1 MRADHSLGRGEAE
14 WATTGN
20 GGSRWAISRL
30 LNGLCDEMLE
40 LSASQ
45 GFESGFDQAWSEMEL
60 FVDQDVAT
68 LRCLVNV
75 LGLTIPVNRVQF
87 SDNLWLGTV
96 DEVATRP
103 SRSFF
108 NLDPTTSPFGPEL
121 FFQSECSV
129 KQWIREGEP
138 IPKGDD
144 LRLLVERS
152 DLAVQCLALVEP
164 SDPFILFSVL
174 YESSV
179 TGDLW
184 PQRLSGRSFSI
195 MSRLPRMATNLSHT
209 QLDKWVDIFG
219 KVDKIDLTMPNYAK
233 ISLRRFHE
241 STTRLSLEDR
251 VIDLGISSE
260 ALFLTEIRDEL
271 AFRLAGRAA
280 LWLGE
285 TPGER
290 EEVAKAFKDFYT
302 LRSKVVHGGPIEPSH
317 IEGAST
323 LTKTVTHM
331 MRTALTR
338 TIDWIGEGR
347 PCAKTL
353 MDWDRAAYRGERL
366 EEVRGKTDP
375 PVV

>member
-20 GGSRWAISRL
+20 GAFPWPISRL
-30 LNGLCDEMLE
+30 LHGVCYEMLQR
-40 LSASQ
+40 SASQ

-87 SDNLWLGTV
+87 SENLWLGTL

-103 SRSFF
+103 SRSLFS
-108 NLDPTTSPFGPEL
+108 LDPTTSPFGPEL

-138 IPKGDD
+138 TPKGDD

-164 SDPFILFSVL
+164 SDPFLLFPVL

-179 TGDLW
+179 TGNLW

-195 MSRLPRMATNLSHT
+195 MSRLPRMVTRLSQP
-209 QLDKWVDIFG
+209 QLSNWVDMFHQ
-219 KVDKIDLTMPNYAK
+219 VDQIYLTIPNYVK

-241 STTRLSLEDR
+241 STTRISLDDR
-251 VIDLGISSE
+251 VIDLGISCE
-260 ALFLTEIRDEL
+260 ALLLSDVKDAL

-302 LRSKVVHGGPIEPSH
+302 LRSKVVHGGPIEPSR

-366 EEVRGKTDP
+366 EGIRGRTNP
-375 PVV
+375 PLA